1 MSEAKSILVVAPHA
15 DDETLGCGGTILR
28 FRAQGYKVHWLL
40 VTGMSEHSGFSK
52 ARIESRKK
60 EIDTVA
66 NFYDFNSVHELNYPP
81 AGLDTLSKGSI
92 VASISAVVNEIRPE
106 MVFTPY
112 RNDAHSDHEVVFDS
126 VMSAVK
132 SFRTPFVKKV
142 LAYETLS
149 ETDFGMKPEDG
160 GFKANVFID
169 IQDYLD
175 RKISILEV
183 FESEIGEFP
192 FPRSRKALTSLAY
205 LRGAQCNAE
214 AAEAFML
221 IKEII

>member
-1 MSEAKSILVVAPHA
+1 MSKAKSVLVVAPHA

-28 FRAQGYKVHWLL
+28 FAAQGYAIHWLL
-40 VTGMSEHSGFSK
+40 VTGKSESAGFSK
-52 ARIESRKK
+52 EQIESRRL

-66 NFYDFNSVHELNYPP
+66 KIYNFNSVHELNYPP
-81 AGLDTLSKGSI
+81 AGLDTLSKGS
-92 VASISAVVNEIRPE
+92 VVTSISAVVREIRPE
-106 MVFTPY
+106 IVFTPY

-132 SFRTPFVKKV
+132 SFRSPFVKKV

-169 IQDYLD
+169 IQGYLD